1 MDEITKK
8 MIKDYLRVL
17 LKKDFDVEIID
28 GTVVL
33 SIPERFHIYVLDK
46 GLQLIGVF
54 ESSDLEWFR
63 CLNRVKSQ
71 IYRIQHR
78 SMKDE

>member
-1 MDEITKK
+1 MGKQEL
-8 MIKDYLRVL
+8 MIRQFCKTLTG
-17 LKKDFDVEIID
+17 KEFDVEVID

-63 CLNRVKSQ
+63 CLNSMKSQ
-71 IYRIQHR
+71 IYRIQHSR
-78 SMKDE
+78 MRDDK